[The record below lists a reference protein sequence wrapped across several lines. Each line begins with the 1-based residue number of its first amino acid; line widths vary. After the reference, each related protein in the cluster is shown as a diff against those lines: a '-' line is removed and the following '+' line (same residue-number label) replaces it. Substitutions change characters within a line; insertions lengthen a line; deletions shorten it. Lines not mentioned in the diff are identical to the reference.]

1 MLFSFVPGKLVPVPP
16 LTDIFCFA
24 PRNQAPSR
32 SMLVWHFRRADTAD
46 PVKGLSEGIWRSQNK
61 HWTWPRSQV
70 PHDTL
75 HICTLLE
82 STLWWCCFHIHQW
95 NGQGTETPKH
105 FNCCT
110 GHRPRTEFS
119 NSGVADDM
127 DNVGPVSLDFQV
139 SCSLWGS
146 DNKSQSQKARTS
158 CTYLRQLTTS
168 HKVWNSLH
176 FGCLYFV
183 LDAELNHH
191 ADLGNE
197 RWIHYYM

>member
-127 DNVGPVSLDFQV
+127 DNVGPVSLDFQM

-146 DNKSQSQKARTS
+146 DNKSQSQTADHQPQS
-158 CTYLRQLTTS
+158 LEQSAFWLSVLRSRCWTQS
-168 HKVWNSLH
+168 PCRPRQWEINSL
-176 FGCLYFV
+176 LYV
-183 LDAELNHH
+183 KHSEIIL
-191 ADLGNE
+191 
-197 RWIHYYM
+197 